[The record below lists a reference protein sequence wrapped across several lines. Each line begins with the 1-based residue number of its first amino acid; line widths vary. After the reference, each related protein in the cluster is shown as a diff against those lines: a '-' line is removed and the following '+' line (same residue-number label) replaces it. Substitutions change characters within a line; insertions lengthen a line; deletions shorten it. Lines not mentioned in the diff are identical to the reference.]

1 MKLNKIVAAVVA
13 AMAIVDGFGEGNGL
27 SDVLGDRVFGREGG
41 GFGYGLGLSNSG
53 GFGNQVRL

>member
-1 MKLNKIVAAVVA
+1 
-13 AMAIVDGFGEGNGL
+13 MAIVDGFGEGNGL